1 MKLSSLGRPA
11 PVCVCPERDLQKGT
25 AKSARARANDACSQF
40 EPHFAVPRGA
50 KHSNVRVL
58 NGLS

>member
-1 MKLSSLGRPA
+1 
-11 PVCVCPERDLQKGT
+11 VCVQKET

-50 KHSNVRVL
+50 KHSHVRVL

>member
-1 MKLSSLGRPA
+1 MKLLSLGRPGF
-11 PVCVCPERDLQKGT
+11 VCVQKET

-50 KHSNVRVL
+50 KHSHVRVL